1 MSLSLIVAASENGVI
16 GIDGELPWRLSNDL
30 KRFRRLT
37 TGHHI
42 IMGRKTFESINR
54 LLPDRKTVII
64 TRNAGYSF
72 PGAIVVDSIDNA
84 LQIVADDP
92 EPFVIGGAEIYRA
105 VLPKVDRVY
114 LTHVKASV
122 EGDATFPSLDSSEWE
137 IVEEEDY
144 PSDPKNDY
152 PTTFRI
158 YKRKT

>member
-1 MSLSLIVAASENGVI
+1 MSLSLIVAVSENGVI
-16 GIDGELPWRLSNDL
+16 GVDGDLPWHLSNDL
-30 KRFRRLT
+30 KRFRKLT

-54 LLPDRKTVII
+54 LLPDRTTVII
-64 TRNAGYSF
+64 TRNVGYSF
-72 PGAIVVDSIDNA
+72 PGAIVVDSIDKA
-84 LQIVADDP
+84 LQVVADDP
-92 EPFVIGGAEIYRA
+92 EPFVIGGAEIYGA
-105 VLPKVDRVY
+105 VLSKVDSIY

-122 EGDATFPSLDSSEWE
+122 EGDANFPSLDPSDWE
-137 IVEEEDY
+137 IVEEENY